1 VADSYGILLAGNKEV
16 NGSWV
21 DSQTDLPQGHILFG
35 RNIFQGYYGSK
46 VIHLSYLILV
56 TL

>member
-1 VADSYGILLAGNKEV
+1 MADSYGILLAGNKEV